1 MIQAIDRDN
10 SGYIDA
16 GELGKLGAKMNKEHF
31 YKVKKATNFFYK
43 KFILSLD

>member
-16 GELGKLGAKMNKEHF
+16 GELGKLGAKMNKEHL
-31 YKVKKATNFFYK
+31 YNVKNAT
-43 KFILSLD
+43 KFIS